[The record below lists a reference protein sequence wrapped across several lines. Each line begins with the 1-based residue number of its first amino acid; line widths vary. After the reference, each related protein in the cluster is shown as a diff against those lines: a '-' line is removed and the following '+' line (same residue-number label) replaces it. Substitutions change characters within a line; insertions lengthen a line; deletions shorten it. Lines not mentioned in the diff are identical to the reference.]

1 MQRLLYLIPYLMQ
14 QFSYILNHQMNP
26 AHRGKQPIFANN
38 RSIILLLKKSLPS
51 VGIDKKK
58 DLFEFLDV
66 LQKEAEKIDG
76 EKLVRRAFENLFQAT
91 V

>member
-26 AHRGKQPIFANN
+26 ANRGKQPIFANN

-76 EKLVRRAFENLFQAT
+76 EKLVRRAFENLF
-91 V
+91 